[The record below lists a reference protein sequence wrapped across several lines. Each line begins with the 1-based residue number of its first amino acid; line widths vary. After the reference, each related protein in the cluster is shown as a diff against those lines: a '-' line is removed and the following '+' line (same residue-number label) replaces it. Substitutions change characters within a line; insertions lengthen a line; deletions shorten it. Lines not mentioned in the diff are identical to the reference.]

1 MDPING
7 LIELKSSEIRLL
19 LIVVAL
25 KQINNTANI
34 NKLTKFHPSARLDLC
49 VNLLLR

>member
-7 LIELKSSEIRLL
+7 LIELKSSEIRL